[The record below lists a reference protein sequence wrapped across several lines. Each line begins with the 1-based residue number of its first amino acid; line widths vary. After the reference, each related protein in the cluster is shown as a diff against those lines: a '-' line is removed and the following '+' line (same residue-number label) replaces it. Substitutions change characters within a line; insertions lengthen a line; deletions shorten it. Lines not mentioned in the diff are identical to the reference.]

1 MPYKEIVTA
10 RVVSRQNQQPVSGA
24 TVRVY
29 DKDIVS
35 DDFLGEATT
44 DADGQ
49 FSVIFSSDDFKGHI
63 TGFEA
68 RPDIFVKVTNPSTGE
83 TTTSRVFE
91 ELTGKLTKNDA
102 EEIMDLGSIEV
113 D

>member
-10 RVVSRQNQQPVSGA
+10 RVVSRQNHQPVSGA

-29 DKDIVS
+29 DKDLVL

-44 DADGQ
+44 DADGH
-49 FSVIFSSDDFKGHI
+49 FSVTFSSDDFQGQV

-68 RPDIFVKVTNPSTGE
+68 RPDIFVEVTNP
-83 TTTSRVFE
+83 RHRQDHE
-91 ELTGKLTKNDA
+91 EQGLRGAHRQSDQ
-102 EEIMDLGSIEV
+102 E
-113 D
+113 

>member
-10 RVVSRQNQQPVSGA
+10 RVVSRQNHQPVSGA
-24 TVRVY
+24 NVRVY
-29 DKDIVS
+29 DKDLVL

-44 DADGQ
+44 DADGN
-49 FSVIFSSDDFKGHI
+49 FSVTFSSDDYKGQVS
-63 TGFEA
+63 GFEA
-68 RPDIFVKVTNPSTGE
+68 RPDIFVKVTNPATGK
-83 TTTSRVFE
+83 TTKSKVFE

-102 EEIMDLGSIEV
+102 EEIMNLGDIEV

>member
-10 RVVSRQNQQPVSGA
+10 RVVSRQDHQPVSGA

-29 DKDIVS
+29 DQDMVF

-44 DADGQ
+44 DANGR
-49 FSVIFSSDDFKGHI
+49 FSVTFSSDDFQGQV

-68 RPDIFVKVTNPSTGE
+68 RPDIFIRVTNPATGKTTKSE
-83 TTTSRVFE
+83 TFH
-91 ELTGKLTKNDA
+91 ELTGLLTRNDA
-102 EEIMDLGSIEV
+102 EEIMDLGDVEV

>member
-10 RVVSRQNQQPVSGA
+10 RVVSRQNHQPVSGA

-29 DKDIVS
+29 DKDLV
-35 DDFLGEATT
+35 
-44 DADGQ
+44 ADGH
-49 FSVIFSSDDFKGHI
+49 FSVTFSSDDFQGQV

-68 RPDIFVKVTNPSTGE
+68 RPDIVVKVTNPATGK
-83 TTTSRVFE
+83 TTKSKVFE
-91 ELTGKLTKNDA
+91 ELTGNLTRNDA
-102 EEIMDLGSIEV
+102 EEIMNLGDIEV

>member
-10 RVVSRQNQQPVSGA
+10 RVVSRQNHQPVSGA

-29 DKDIVS
+29 DKDLVL

-44 DADGQ
+44 DADGH
-49 FSVIFSSDDFKGHI
+49 FTVSFSSEDFQGQV

-68 RPDIFVKVTNPSTGE
+68 RPDIFVEVTNPATGK
-83 TTTSRVFE
+83 TTKSKVFE
-91 ELTGKLTKNDA
+91 ELTGSLTRNDA
-102 EEIMDLGSIEV
+102 EEIMNLGDVEV

>member
-10 RVVSRQNQQPVSGA
+10 RVVSRQNRQPVSDA

-29 DKDIVS
+29 DKDIIS

-44 DADGQ
+44 GADGH
-49 FSVIFSSDDFKGHI
+49 FAVTFSSDDFKGQV

-68 RPDIFVKVTNPSTGE
+68 RPDIFVKVANPATGK
-83 TTTSRVFE
+83 TTTSKVFE
-91 ELTGKLTKNDA
+91 ELTGNLTKNDA
-102 EEIMDLGSIEV
+102 EEIMDLGDIEV

>member
-10 RVVSRQNQQPVSGA
+10 RVVSRHDHEPVSGA

-29 DKDIVS
+29 DKDLVL
-35 DDFLGEATT
+35 DEFLGEAIT
-44 DADGQ
+44 DADGR
-49 FSVIFSSDDFKGHI
+49 FGVTFSSDDYQGQV

-68 RPDIFVKVTNPSTGE
+68 RPDIFVKVANPATGK
-83 TTTSRVFE
+83 TTKSKVFD
-91 ELTGKLTKNDA
+91 ELTGLLTRNDA
-102 EEIMDLGSIEV
+102 EEIMDLGDVEV

>member
-10 RVVSRQNQQPVSGA
+10 RIVSRQNHQPVSGA

-29 DKDIVS
+29 DKDLVL

-44 DADGQ
+44 DAEGR
-49 FSVIFSSDDFKGHI
+49 FSVTFSSDDFQGHVS
-63 TGFEA
+63 GFES
-68 RPDIFVKVTNPSTGE
+68 RPDVFVKVTNPATGK
-83 TTTSRVFE
+83 TTKSKVFE
-91 ELTGKLTKNDA
+91 ELTGDLTRNDA
-102 EEIMDLGSIEV
+102 EEILNLGDVEV

>member
-24 TVRVY
+24 NVRVY
-29 DKDIVS
+29 DKDLVS

-44 DADGQ
+44 DADGH
-49 FSVIFSSDDFKGHI
+49 FSVAFSSDDFQGQI

-68 RPDIFVKVTNPSTGE
+68 RPDIFVKVTNPASGK
-83 TTTSRVFE
+83 TTTSKVFE
-91 ELTGKLTKNDA
+91 ELTGSLTKNDA
-102 EEIMDLGSIEV
+102 EEIMNLGVIEI